1 MTDVSERK
9 LMFTRVLIALAVTL
23 TGYKKADQ
31 FQFNFCQQYLCLK
44 NVLYIKYS

>member
-23 TGYKKADQ
+23 TGYKKADL
-31 FQFNFCQQYLCLK
+31 FQFNFCQQYLRLK
-44 NVLYIKYS
+44 SVLYIKYS